1 MSIRLEKVNNEIRKQ
16 LMHIIQED
24 IDDPVADFLS
34 ITRVVTS
41 PDLRETKVYFSLLDE
56 NNYDKA
62 KELLDKMNKFIR
74 SRLAKRIYLK
84 TLPSLQ
90 FLADDSIKYS
100 VDISKRIDEIT
111 EEDRQKHNNDI
122 EGQDVDTEGN
132 R

>member
-34 ITRVVTS
+34 ITKVITS
-41 PDLRETKVYFSLLDE
+41 PDLRESKVYFSLLNE
-56 NNYDKA
+56 SEYEKA
-62 KELLDKMNKFIR
+62 KELLNKMNGFIR
-74 SRLAKRIYLK
+74 SRLGKRIYLK

-100 VDISKRIDEIT
+100 VDISKRIDEVT
-111 EEDRQKHNNDI
+111 EEDRQSHNNDV
-122 EGQDVDTEGN
+122 EDKDGDTESN

>member
-34 ITRVVTS
+34 ITKVVTS
-41 PDLRETKVYFSLLDE
+41 PDLRESRVYFSLLNE
-56 NNYDKA
+56 SEYEKA
-62 KELLDKMNKFIR
+62 KELLEKMGGFIR

-90 FLADDSIKYS
+90 FFADDSIKYS
-100 VDISKRIDEIT
+100 VDISKKIDEVT
-111 EEDRQKHNNDI
+111 EADKKSHKNDNEEDDGN
-122 EGQDVDTEGN
+122 TEGN